1 MSVVCVREGF
11 EALILEP
18 LMTNFPQP
26 RSRTRAPRVSLR
38 GSVSVLIQLEN
49 LRRIPA
55 KLHQLSIT
63 GGLLELAAYVDE
75 RASVEMKFQMGSS
88 VLCPKAEMLFPLRGA
103 HGYMQPFR
111 FTRLWAEESQILEAE
126 ITELLKRSVTPAPA
140 GHGSGFRPPRFYLES
155 F

>member
-1 MSVVCVREGF
+1 
-11 EALILEP
+11 
-18 LMTNFPQP
+18 MTNFPQP

-75 RASVEMKFQMGSS
+75 RARVEMKFQMGSAVLAPQS
-88 VLCPKAEMLFPLRGA
+88 VMLFPMRGA

-111 FTRLWAEESQILEAE
+111 FTRLWAEESQILETE

>member
-1 MSVVCVREGF
+1 
-11 EALILEP
+11 
-18 LMTNFPQP
+18 MTNFPQP

-75 RASVEMKFQMGSS
+75 RATVEMKFQMGSAVLAPQS
-88 VLCPKAEMLFPLRGA
+88 VMLFPMRGA

-111 FTRLWAEESQILEAE
+111 FTRLWAEESQILETE